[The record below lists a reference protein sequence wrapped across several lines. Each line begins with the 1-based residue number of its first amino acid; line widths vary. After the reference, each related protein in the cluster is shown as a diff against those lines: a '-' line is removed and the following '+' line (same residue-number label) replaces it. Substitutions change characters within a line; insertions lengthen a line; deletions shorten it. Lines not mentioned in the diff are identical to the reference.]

1 MKLMVGQLEATSGQV
16 YRHHHLRIAR
26 FHQHLTEQLDLSKS
40 AVEWMCGEFGS
51 VKPQEM
57 RAIVGHFGLTGKSQV
72 IPMEQL
78 SDGQRRR
85 VVFAWLAQK
94 NCHLLMLG
102 KFLLRQL
109 SCLNALINP

>member
-1 MKLMVGQLEATSGQV
+1 MKLMVGQLEATGGQV

-40 AVEWMCGEFGS
+40 AVEWMCLEFGG

-57 RAIVGHFGLTGKSQV
+57 RAIVGRFGLTGKSQV

-85 VVFAWLAQK
+85 VVFSWLAQK

-102 KFLLRQL
+102 KWRLGW
-109 SCLNALINP
+109 